1 MQSLLYSWKPL
12 NLIFALNFFPVL
24 PHMFS
29 VFLCFFCHAI
39 DTFLEVFTGCGS

>member
-24 PHMFS
+24 PYMYS
-29 VFLCFFCHAI
+29 VLVFFGHAV
-39 DTFLEVFTGCGS
+39 DTFLKVFTGCGS